1 MSFSGSWAAHSRSI
15 GVGAI
20 IHQLVPITKN
30 HKNLVFRDSDRII
43 HELGIDD
50 LIRPLLKSLLSWWN
64 FYKKPND
71 GRLWNILKTYSEWV
85 DSGRVLRP

>member
-20 IHQLVPITKN
+20 I